1 MLVGITGF
9 EPATSSSR
17 TKRATKLRHIPVVS
31 RTVVRGTRNTIP
43 LGFGLAKTAGCV
55 RFVAGVGAWRWRGGG
70 VAAAWRWRGAARC
83 GLDPAPQKT
92 ISGFASSFL
101 QKPRSRSGKIAKS
114 RYRLLGSSRDLRRSR
129 QSRRSRR
136 AGGAGKAAERQT
148 NGRADHPTT
157 DHPATGLPA
166 LDDPDQRC
174 GRWAEQAHGCVLGL
188 AEPVGYLHPHAAVAV
203 QAGGAFAV
211 DVGVGD
217 QGAATG

>member
-101 QKPRSRSGKIAKS
+101 QKPRSRSGKIGKR
-114 RYRLLGSSRDLRRSR
+114 RYRRLGSSRDLRRSK
-129 QSRRSRR
+129 R
-136 AGGAGKAAERQT
+136 AGGAAGYRAAEQT
-148 NGRADHPTT
+148 NRRTSRPPRSRSTRARRPGSATRTAGRTGARARTWTGRARWIPPST
-157 DHPATGLPA
+157 
-166 LDDPDQRC
+166 C
-174 GRWAEQAHGCVLGL
+174 GRS
-188 AEPVGYLHPHAAVAV
+188 
-203 QAGGAFAV
+203 GGGRRRV
-211 DVGVGD
+211 RGRCRRW
-217 QGAATG
+217 

>member
-136 AGGAGKAAERQT
+136 SRRSRQSSGAADERTGRPARNRPARNRPPRNRFTRARRPGSAMRTVGRTGARVRTWTGRARWIPPSTCGRSGAGRRRVR
-148 NGRADHPTT
+148 GRC
-157 DHPATGLPA
+157 
-166 LDDPDQRC
+166 R
-174 GRWAEQAHGCVLGL
+174 RW
-188 AEPVGYLHPHAAVAV
+188 
-203 QAGGAFAV
+203 
-211 DVGVGD
+211 
-217 QGAATG
+217 